1 MNMRWKQT
9 LSFAVAGGAF
19 AAWMAGAAMSTR
31 GVPVTRVA
39 EPTPVELQGAAL
51 EAEILRLRERLRPTS
66 VPQGGRNLFDF
77 GTSPTPRARTTA
89 REPSA
94 EPPRAA
100 PADAVAASP
109 PLALIGLAEDRE
121 GDRLVRT
128 AIVSGFGDVFLVKEG
143 EEIGDRYQIESIGPD
158 AAVLLDRDTRST
170 TTLRLK

>member
-1 MNMRWKQT
+1 MRWKQT
-9 LSFAVAGGAF
+9 LSFTVGGGAF

-77 GTSPTPRARTTA
+77 GTSPAPRARTIVRQRPADSSQTA
-89 REPSA
+89 P
-94 EPPRAA
+94 AA
-100 PADAVAASP
+100 PVPASP
-109 PLALIGLAEDRE
+109 PLVLIGLAEDRD

-128 AIVSGFGDVFLVKEG
+128 AIISGFGDVFLVKEG
-143 EEIGDRYQIESIGPD
+143 EAIGERYQVASIGPD
-158 AAVLLDRDTRST
+158 GAVLLDRDGAST